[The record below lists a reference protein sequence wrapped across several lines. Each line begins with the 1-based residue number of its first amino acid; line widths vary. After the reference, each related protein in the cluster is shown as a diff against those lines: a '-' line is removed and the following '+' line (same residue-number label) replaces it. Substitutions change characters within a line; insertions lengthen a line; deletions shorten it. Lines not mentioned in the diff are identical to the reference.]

1 MVPCIKHLLTPT
13 FCEPD
18 IGAIKM
24 SRIFPCIPEA
34 NSLVGKAKHIKNSLP
49 HVNSIRLLRKQ
60 ASHKY
65 FLFICNQIFMNF
77 VASALKML

>member
-1 MVPCIKHLLTPT
+1 MHQTFIDPPT

-24 SRIFPCIPEA
+24 SRTFPCIPEA
-34 NSLVGKAKHIKNSLP
+34 NSLVGKAKHKKNSLP
-49 HVNSIRLLRKQ
+49 HDVNSIRLLRKQ
-60 ASHKY
+60 TSHKY
-65 FLFICNQIFMNF
+65 FLFKRNQIFMNF